1 MNYTWLFFDADDTLF
16 DYGLSEVQALRAT
29 FAPYGV
35 DLNNE
40 HLDTYKVINARLW
53 KQFEK
58 GMVS

>member
-35 DLNNE
+35 DLNNV
-40 HLDTYKVINARLW
+40 HLDTYQVINARL
-53 KQFEK
+53 
-58 GMVS
+58 